1 MMPSEKTEKKL
12 AQSPQDPNYGY
23 DPWIISRYKKLFP
36 DWESLVQRMERPIPD
51 YIRINKLRADV
62 DETIKALEKRGFR
75 FKRVPFCDYAF
86 QATEAPF
93 SLSSTPEYL
102 LGEYFIHD
110 ASSLLPPLA
119 LAPKSGEIV
128 LDMCAAPGGKSTH
141 LAEIMQ
147 NKGTI
152 FALDINRDKIRALRS
167 HVNRLGIENMM
178 IFRTDAMEAAK
189 VLGEVRPDK
198 ILLDAPCSGEGVVAK
213 DASRKHGE
221 LQEIDFCRS
230 SQKALLKLACN
241 LLKDGGTLVYSTC
254 TFAPEENEENIVYAV
269 EELGM
274 RAEEIQIEAGV
285 PGMADAFG
293 KKLPEYVKKA
303 RRFLP
308 HIHNTMGAFTAK
320 LKK

>member
-1 MMPSEKTEKKL
+1 MPENKL
-12 AQSPQDPNYGY
+12 APQAPSDPNYGY
-23 DPWIISRYKKLFP
+23 DPWIIARYKRLFP
-36 DWESLVQRMERPIPD
+36 DWELLIKRMERPIPD
-51 YIRINKLRADV
+51 YIRINKLRAGV

-75 FKRVPFCDYAF
+75 FKRVSFCDYAF
-86 QATEAPF
+86 QATDAPF

-102 LGEYFIHD
+102 LGKYFIHD

-119 LAPKSGEIV
+119 LAPKPGEVV

-167 HVNRLGIENMM
+167 HANRLGIENML
-178 IFRTDAMEAAK
+178 IFRMDAMEAAHA
-189 VLGEVRPDK
+189 LGGVRPDK

-221 LQEIDFCRS
+221 PQEIDFCRS
-230 SQKALLKLACN
+230 SQRALMKLACN
-241 LLKDGGTLVYSTC
+241 LLKEGGTLVYSTC

-274 RAEEIQIEAGV
+274 RAEEIPIEAGA
-285 PGMADAFG
+285 PGMTDSFG
-293 KKLPEYVKKA
+293 KKLPEYVKHA

-308 HIHNTMGAFTAK
+308 HVHNTMGAFIVK
-320 LKK
+320 LRKV